1 MFWRL
6 PALYSYK
13 QIKYSDDEVKYYDH
27 DKL

>member
-1 MFWRL
+1 MFLRL

-13 QIKYSDDEVKYYDH
+13 HIKYNDDEVKYYDH